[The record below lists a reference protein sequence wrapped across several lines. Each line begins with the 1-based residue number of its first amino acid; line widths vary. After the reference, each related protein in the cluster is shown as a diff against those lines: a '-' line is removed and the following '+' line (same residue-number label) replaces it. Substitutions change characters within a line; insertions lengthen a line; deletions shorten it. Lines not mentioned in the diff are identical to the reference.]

1 MKKVISIILVFV
13 FLLAMQTIAIAAPA
27 PKTVDVLLDASSTTI
42 KVGQVV
48 TLTAITDK
56 QGSGYIDSWDEAEK
70 IDTIHDTE
78 AETYVSTA
86 KFTGITPG
94 TYTITYE
101 ITMSSGKSDVT
112 FNGVKS
118 VEITVVQ
125 DSKIKGAAIYNVK
138 VTPTY
143 NPNGHLT
150 GYDAEGDL
158 YAVWDNGDETYYGK
172 VEFNFSPN
180 QESRN
185 YDVIIEGVTY
195 TVKDIQRPA
204 N

>member
-48 TLTAITDK
+48 TLTATTDK
-56 QGSGYIDSWDEAEK
+56 QGSSYIDSWDEAEK

-78 AETYVSTA
+78 TETYVSTA

-138 VTPTY
+138 VIPTY

>member
-1 MKKVISIILVFV
+1 
-13 FLLAMQTIAIAAPA
+13 MQTMAMAAPA
-27 PKTVDVLLDASSTTI
+27 PKTVDVSLDASSTTI

-48 TLTAITDK
+48 TLTATTDK
-56 QGSGYIDSWDEAEK
+56 QGDDYVDSWDEAEK
-70 IDTIHDTE
+70 IGTIHDTE
-78 AETYVSTA
+78 AGTYVSTA

-112 FNGVKS
+112 FNGIKS

-125 DSKIKGAAIYNVK
+125 DSKITGAAIKNVN
-138 VTPTY
+138 VTPKY
-143 NPNGHLT
+143 NSKGHLT
-150 GYDAEGDL
+150 GYAAEGDL
-158 YAVWDNGDETYYGK
+158 YALWADGSKTYYGK